1 MTKIIVEF
9 VKCWQQNNKGTVI
22 VVIPKT
28 IRDELGINANDRF
41 LMTYDK
47 QQRII
52 LKKVDQ
58 TL

>member
-1 MTKIIVEF
+1 MIVEF

-28 IRDELGINANDRF
+28 IRDELGINPNDRF

-47 QQRII
+47 KKRII

-58 TL
+58 AL

>member
-1 MTKIIVEF
+1 MIVEF
-9 VKCWQQNNKGTVI
+9 VKCWTSNKKGTVI
-22 VVIPKT
+22 IVIPKT
-28 IRDELGINANDRF
+28 IRDELGIQANDRF

-47 QQRII
+47 QKRII